1 MAERATQRH
10 WLIRG
15 FDGHTKIDEKR
26 IDLGQLSEKQLKP
39 ILKALATKAGLDFDE
54 IIGAYATR
62 GTKIANDLLRV
73 QRDGPHSRFSC
84 GDNPYFIALIAEG
97 EPLRPVRRQSPVRA

>member
-39 ILKALATKAGLDFDE
+39 ILKALATW
-54 IIGAYATR
+54 ISTR
-62 GTKIANDLLRV
+62 SLERT
-73 QRDGPHSRFSC
+73 P
-84 GDNPYFIALIAEG
+84 PG
-97 EPLRPVRRQSPVRA
+97 ERR